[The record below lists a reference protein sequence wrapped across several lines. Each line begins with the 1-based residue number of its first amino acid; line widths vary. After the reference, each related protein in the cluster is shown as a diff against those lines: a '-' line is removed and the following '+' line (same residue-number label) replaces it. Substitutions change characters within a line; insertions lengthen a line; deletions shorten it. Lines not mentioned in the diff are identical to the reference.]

1 MIQKRVLISQIIWV
15 IFMKILKNTIQKKCE
30 IFVVFDYMFADM
42 LNNQKFNLMAT
53 ELFI

>member
-15 IFMKILKNTIQKKCE
+15 TFMKILKNTIQKKCE
-30 IFVVFDYMFADM
+30 IFVVFDYMITDM
-42 LNNQKFNLMAT
+42 LNNQKFNLMVT